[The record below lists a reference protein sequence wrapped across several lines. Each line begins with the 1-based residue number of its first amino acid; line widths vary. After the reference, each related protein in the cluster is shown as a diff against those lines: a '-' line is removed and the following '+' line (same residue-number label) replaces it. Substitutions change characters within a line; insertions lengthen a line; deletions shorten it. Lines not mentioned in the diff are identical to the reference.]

1 MKRLK
6 KSVRIGL
13 YALIIL
19 PVLVFLGFAA
29 AVSFIDFN
37 RYKPQIEEQVKTL
50 TQRDFKIEGAVD
62 VSVIPFA
69 MSIGESTLSNS
80 LAFAEAGPQL
90 TFKELRAELSLSE
103 LFLNKRLDV
112 QSLLWIEPKIVLST
126 DEQGRNN
133 WQDLPNID
141 ALMSS
146 FFDGNSNSEN
156 SETSLN
162 ASVAQNWQLSSLVIQ
177 DGQIVSQSA
186 DSENSWTMENL
197 SVVANQLAMDSQFPV
212 HIMFD
217 WQKPAAKR
225 SLEVRMNSELLLPAG
240 WKSIEIRSWQGV
252 MNSKLLEQEIY
263 PMVNLTQKGK
273 DFRYQWDKNTLQLGA
288 WEIQGLNG
296 QLQLSANGQVGNE
309 LRGQATTINVNY
321 QTWSNQL
328 NVALPK
334 EIEERKLQQED
345 ALIEWL
351 YKNDEFTVEKITLQ
365 GKATISKAPES
376 SEPTT

>member
-1 MKRLK
+1 M
-6 KSVRIGL
+6 RIGL
-13 YALIIL
+13 YVLIIL

-50 TQRDFKIEGAVD
+50 TQRDFKIEGPVD

-80 LAFAEAGPQL
+80 EVFAKAGPQL

-103 LFLNKRLDV
+103 LFLNKRLNV
-112 QSLLWIEPKIVLST
+112 QSLQWIEPKIVLST

-133 WQDLPNID
+133 WQDLPNIG
-141 ALMSS
+141 ALISS
-146 FFDGNSNSEN
+146 FFNGQQSDEN
-156 SETSLN
+156 IKIEV
-162 ASVAQNWQLSSLVIQ
+162 VAQNWQLSSLVIQ
-177 DGQIVSQSA
+177 DGQILWQSRHS
-186 DSENSWTMENL
+186 DKNWTMENL

-273 DFRYQWDKNTLQLGA
+273 DLRYQWDKNTLQLGL

-296 QLQLSANGQVGNE
+296 LLQLTAYGQLGNE
-309 LRGQATTINVNY
+309 LKGQATAVNVNY

-345 ALIEWL
+345 TLIEWL
-351 YKNDEFTVEKITLQ
+351 YKNDELTLEKVILQ
-365 GKATISKAPES
+365 GKATISEAAES
-376 SEPTT
+376 